1 MTRPLRDQVVVITG
15 ASSGV
20 GRETALQFGRQGSSV
35 VLAARNDQALD
46 SGARE
51 VERLG
56 GQAIAVPTDVSEWGQ
71 VQALAD
77 RAVERFGRID
87 TWVNNAAVNE
97 YALFDDMTVEEID
110 RIIRTDLLGTIYGA
124 KAALPHLKAGGG
136 GVIVNV
142 GSVESKRGMPLQSA
156 YSAAKHGVKGFTDA
170 LRLELEH
177 EQVPVHVSLLLPTSI
192 NTPLFDHARSKLGAK
207 PRPIP
212 PVYEPE
218 VVARAVLEVAQRPL
232 REVVVG
238 GAGKGLT
245 AAERFSPAVLDRLLL
260 GPGKVFQKQKGSQP
274 PGDRDN
280 LEAAP
285 TGPGSATGSFGQK
298 SKSSSLFTQTFELHP
313 ERLRALVAGT
323 AVLAAVA
330 LRRAGRREMSRRRR
344 A

>member
-15 ASSGV
+15 ASTGI

-35 VLAARNDQALD
+35 VLAARNEEALD
-46 SGARE
+46 SAVRE

-56 GQAIAVPTDVSEWGQ
+56 GEALGVPTDVSQWGR

-97 YALFDDMTVEEID
+97 YALFADMTVEEID
-110 RIIRTDLLGTIYGA
+110 RIVQVDLLGTIYGV
-124 KAALPHLKAGGG
+124 KAALQHMKAGDGG
-136 GVIVNV
+136 TIINI
-142 GSVESKRGMPLQSA
+142 GSVESKRGIPLQTA

-177 EQVPVHVSLLLPTSI
+177 EQVPVKITLVLPASI
-192 NTPLFDHARSKLGAK
+192 NTPLFDNARSKLGTK

-218 VVARAVLEVAQRPL
+218 VVAGAVLELAQRPL
-232 REVVVG
+232 REVVAG

-245 AAERFSPAVLDRLLL
+245 TAERLSPAALDRLLL
-260 GPGKVFQKQKGSQP
+260 GPGKVFQKQKSSQP
-274 PGDRDN
+274 AGDVDN
-280 LEAAP
+280 LEAAS
-285 TGPGSATGSFGQK
+285 TGPGSTTGSFGQE
-298 SKSSSLFTQTFELHP
+298 SKSSSLFTQAFELHP
-313 ERLRALVAGT
+313 QRLRALVA
-323 AVLAAVA
+323 ASAALATLA
-330 LRRAGRREMSRRRR
+330 LRRSSRR
-344 A
+344 